1 MLKLSGGERG
11 EIRENPEQS
20 ASLYLFLSLTSAVTS
35 PESQLSKTLRRKS
48 MFGTTPLCQTL
59 TPHIAEN
66 TTEIE

>member
-1 MLKLSGGERG
+1 MLKLSGGERE

-48 MFGTTPLCQTL
+48 MFGTTP
-59 TPHIAEN
+59 HIAEN